1 MNNHDRIFERFWP
14 PLRRRWRS
22 APAFALSLLA
32 ACIAAPAIAD
42 AQDTFNLVER
52 RGPTL
57 RIYYAAEDRELSK
70 EQMQS
75 MLPFAIR
82 QYQRLASIPKAAEE
96 LGVVMEKMT
105 GQAPEIMVVENPDG
119 VDRDRPGIVLGVLA
133 EKLGCK
139 AEKTSVT
146 RDGFRIKADPP
157 LVLIAGEQAGCGVY
171 HGVYTFLES
180 LGCGWYVP
188 GDVGEVI
195 PRRHTVSVPVDLDH
209 SEYSKSVQREYWGYG
224 EWALKNKGLASVGSW
239 RHAWKNMIPKELFE
253 EKPEL
258 WALFR
263 GSRNRRSQLCTTNP
277 ETIEIAANSLLQWM
291 GPESRRHNDLV
302 FECGPSDGG
311 GLCQC
316 DECSKLHTEGY
327 IEHSRGWPCYT
338 DNILQFANDLAEIT
352 SKVHPDKLL
361 GFYVYSE
368 YSRPPLKVKEMH
380 PNVMPMIAPIR
391 RCRLHGVGNPIC
403 EMNMVHLEE
412 IRAWA
417 AMTDK
422 LGFYNYNFNLAD
434 VVLPWSKIDFYRH
447 QQKLLRELDLD
458 MVAFTTECIN
468 AWSLYG
474 PHQYLS
480 TRYMWNTEIDID
492 AEMEKFYTGF
502 YAEAAAPMRAYWTAL
517 DERYANTDTHVG
529 SLYGAHHIWT
539 EDFLA
544 RCRNWMDEGRRRAR
558 SDRVKEAVEMTA
570 AGVRV
575 AELYMDIRK
584 NLAAGDFSRAGEIQE
599 ELRAHL
605 KMMSEQDPEWGHRSY
620 TLSYYNSFFG
630 RSVDRAA
637 GIMNEGGRK
646 VVMLPDTWKAHTDE
660 DLTGAEKGWGAADF
674 DDSAWGEMAT
684 FDKSWSDQGLLW
696 YHKDLWYRTRFD
708 LAEQDL
714 HGDLRLFFAGFDHN
728 VDVYL
733 NGVRLPRG
741 YDEAGEPLRDKDGA
755 ILYEQVGFM
764 RPAEYTRIRGALKA
778 GENVIAV
785 RCSFGDLAEIGTGGI
800 MMPVML
806 YRAAGE
812 DPAPAPDKEDDPA
825 AEFPVYDM

>member
-1 MNNHDRIFERFWP
+1 MQKGNS
-14 PLRRRWRS
+14 LRNLL
-22 APAFALSLLA
+22 FLA
-32 ACIAAPAIAD
+32 AGWMAMVIAPLGAD
-42 AQDTFNLVER
+42 QEDSFNLVER
-52 RGPTL
+52 RGPAL
-57 RIYYAAEDRELSK
+57 RIYYAEADKELRDEDRQ
-70 EQMQS
+70 QMNR
-75 MLPFAIR
+75 FAIR
-82 QYQRLASIPKAAEE
+82 QYQRQANIPNAARELAE
-96 LGVVMEKMT
+96 VMEKMT
-105 GQAPEIMVVENPDG
+105 GREPEILTVANPEEI
-119 VDRDRPGIVLGVLA
+119 DRDRPGIVLGLLA
-133 EKLGCK
+133 ESLGVRT
-139 AEKTSVT
+139 EQTSVT
-146 RDGFRIKADPP
+146 RDGFRIKAMPP
-157 LVLIAGEQAGCGVY
+157 LVLIAGEPVGGVY
-171 HGVYTFLES
+171 HGVYAFLES
-180 LGCGWYVP
+180 LGCGWFVP

-195 PRRHTVSVPVDLDH
+195 PRRNTVSVPADLDH

-239 RHAWKNMIPKELFE
+239 RHAWKMLIPQELFD

-258 WALFR
+258 WAIFR
-263 GSRNRRSQLCTTNP
+263 GSRRRGGQLCTTNP

-291 GPESRRHNDLV
+291 EKRPNELV

-316 DECSKLHTEGY
+316 DECAKLHTEGY

-338 DNILQFANDLAEIT
+338 DNILQFANDLAAIT
-352 SKVHPDKLL
+352 SQKHPDKLL

-368 YSRPPLKVKEMH
+368 YSRPPLKVTEMH

-391 RCRLHGVGNPIC
+391 RCRLHGTGNPIC

-447 QQKLLRELDLD
+447 QQELLRELDLD

-468 AWSLYG
+468 AWSLYA

-480 TRYMWNTEIDID
+480 TRYMWNPEIDID
-492 AEMEKFYTGF
+492 AEMERFYHGF
-502 YAEAAAPMRAYWTAL
+502 YAEAATPMRAYWMAL

-529 SLYGAHHIWT
+529 SLYGAHHVWT
-539 EDFLA
+539 DDFLA
-544 RCRNWMDEGRRRAR
+544 QCRAWMDEGRRLAR

-575 AELYMDIRK
+575 ADLYMDIRQH
-584 NLAAGDFSRAGEIQE
+584 LAAGDFSRAGQVQE
-599 ELRAHL
+599 ALRDHL
-605 KMMSEQDPEWGHRSY
+605 KMMAGQDPEWGHRSY

-630 RSVDRAA
+630 RSVDAA
-637 GIMNEGGRK
+637 AAIMDDGGSK
-646 VVMLPDTWKAHTDE
+646 VVLLPDVWKASKDE
-660 DLTGAEKGWGAADF
+660 ALIGAEQGWGAADF
-674 DDSAWGEMAT
+674 DDSDWGELAT
-684 FDKSWSDQGLLW
+684 FSKSWSDQGLLW
-696 YHKDLWYRTRFD
+696 YHKDVWYRTRFD
-708 LAEQDL
+708 LTADDL
-714 HGDLRLFFAGFDHN
+714 RGDLRLFFAGFDHN

-733 NGVRLPRG
+733 NGTRLPRG
-741 YDEAGEPLRDKDGA
+741 FDETGAPLRDRDGN
-755 ILYEQVGFM
+755 ILYEQRGFM
-764 RPAEYTRIRGALKA
+764 RPAEFTHINAALRP

-806 YRAAGE
+806 YRAAVAA
-812 DPAPAPDKEDDPA
+812 DAPDQDQDEEQP
-825 AEFPVYDM
+825 EFPVYDM